1 VSAVDEVLTAFGA
14 DGSQHLERNQGER
27 VARSL
32 QAFLGDVRVF
42 GASLCALPG
51 GLLGMG
57 EEDEE
62 AMVLGICRARQI
74 TPWFSR
80 LQGDFSE
87 CQDLKVMTAPLSMG
101 NAAALRDLVAYPRP
115 QPLGQRPS
123 FGFGDRIGLATPGHA
138 MAAASARG
146 RVLPIYAQQSIREM
160 SRTDRTP
167 TEVMDDAT
175 WGVFRMG
182 WIRPFGADADHLKTM
197 SDVNITARAGFVLF
211 TIDPSEHVDQGAD
224 DYNCHQVQEKFQ
236 DLIDSGVEGASE
248 FVKLYQRRIIRIES
262 RGQLFQIE
270 FDELLLKRAAVKYG
284 RALAHTYEMA
294 RHIAKVMG
302 ERSFELEISV
312 DETAQPTSP
321 LEHLFIIL
329 ELKRHDV
336 TIVSLAPRFAGSFE
350 KAIDYK
356 GDLSVFES
364 MLKQHMA
371 ISEQFGPYKIS
382 VHSGSDKFGIYPI
395 LARVC
400 QGHFHVKTAG
410 TSYLEALRV
419 VSRTDREFFRS
430 IIRFARARFEED
442 RATYHISANLELVPE
457 PDALEDQE
465 LEKLYLDEDDGR
477 QILHVTFG
485 SVLTEKDDNG
495 YRFREKIRTIIRQN
509 QTMHE
514 DVLLRH
520 LGKHIRYLCQS

>member
-1 VSAVDEVLTAFGA
+1 VSAVDEVLTAFGKDA
-14 DGSQHLERNQGER
+14 SQHLKPNQGER

-32 QAFLGDVRVF
+32 QAFLGDIRIF
-42 GASLCALPG
+42 GMSFCALPG
-51 GLLGMG
+51 GLLCMG

-62 AMVLGICRARQI
+62 TMILGISKARQI
-74 TPWFSR
+74 APWFSR

-87 CQDLKVMTAPLSMG
+87 CQGLKVMRGPLSTE
-101 NAAALRDLVAYPRP
+101 NAAALRDLVAYTRP

-138 MAAASARG
+138 MAAALAKG
-146 RVLPIYAQQSIREM
+146 RVLPIFAQQSIREM

-167 TEVMDDAT
+167 TEVLDDAT

-182 WIRPFGADADHLKTM
+182 WLRPFGADADHLKTM
-197 SDVNITARAGFVLF
+197 SDVSITAWAGFVFF
-211 TIDPSEHVDQGAD
+211 TIDPSEHVDQEAD
-224 DYNCHQVQEKFQ
+224 DYNWQQVQEKFQ

-248 FVKLYQRRIIRIES
+248 FVKLYQSKTIRIGS
-262 RGQLFQIE
+262 GGQLFQIE
-270 FDELLLKRAAVKYG
+270 FDEQSLKRAAIKYG
-284 RALAHTYEMA
+284 RALAHTYKMA
-294 RHIAKVMG
+294 NHIGKVMG
-302 ERSFELEISV
+302 RRPFELEISV
-312 DETAQPTSP
+312 DETAQPTSA

-336 TIVSLAPRFAGSFE
+336 TIVSLAPKFVGSFE

-364 MLKQHMA
+364 TLKQHMA

-419 VSRTDREFFRS
+419 VSRADSEFFRS
-430 IIRFARARFEED
+430 IIRFARARFERD
-442 RATYHISANLELVPE
+442 KATYQISSNLKLVPE
-457 PDALEDQE
+457 PSTLEDQE
-465 LEKLYLDEDDGR
+465 LERLYLDEDQGR

-485 SVLTEKDDNG
+485 SVLTEKGDNG

-520 LGKHIRYLCQS
+520 LGKHIRYLCQ